1 MESALIAFG
10 ILEDVLSDVIA
21 TVFKGNPRS
30 KKNHEK
36 KPEASNLNNKMDSTS
51 FDRDEKCTVASMD
64 ILSDVPDFVLSD
76 IPLSS
81 QKGGAQKSIDPQVP
95 AMIRQA
101 SFLTHF
107 FIKTLYDRPLFEK
120 LNGTNM
126 LCYVRSFS
134 DSLDLRVSPPI
145 S

>member
-30 KKNHEK
+30 KKNHEN
-36 KPEASNLNNKMDSTS
+36 KPEASNLNNKMDSKS
-51 FDRDEKCTVASMD
+51 FEADRDEKCTVASMD

-95 AMIRQA
+95 TMIRQA
-101 SFLTHF
+101 SFLTHIF
-107 FIKTLYDRPLFEK
+107 YQNSLGPA
-120 LNGTNM
+120 
-126 LCYVRSFS
+126 SF
-134 DSLDLRVSPPI
+134 
-145 S
+145 

>member
-51 FDRDEKCTVASMD
+51 FEADEKCTVASMD

-95 AMIRQA
+95 TMIRQA
-101 SFLTHF
+101 SLLTHIF
-107 FIKTLYDRPLFEK
+107 YPNSLGPA
-120 LNGTNM
+120 
-126 LCYVRSFS
+126 SFS
-134 DSLDLRVSPPI
+134 KT
-145 S
+145 

>member
-36 KPEASNLNNKMDSTS
+36 KPEASNLNNKMDSTR
-51 FDRDEKCTVASMD
+51 FEAGGDEKCTVASMD

-101 SFLTHF
+101 SFLTYIF
-107 FIKTLYDRPLFEK
+107 YQNSLGPA
-120 LNGTNM
+120 
-126 LCYVRSFS
+126 SFS
-134 DSLDLRVSPPI
+134 KT
-145 S
+145 